1 MNRFLRFFA
10 AAFAVLVF
18 GADASAQNPCNTTG
32 PVIATSSFQ
41 YLPQYVLVEAGTTVA
56 WVNYGGTHDVNGVTN
71 SLTDVPFNNPESFSL
86 PTIGGNMNGVCMGT
100 VTFDVPGVY
109 AYDCSLGNHAALGM
123 VGTIEVVAPT
133 TIVDIIVNSPDHTTL
148 ETAVIAAGLA
158 DDLSSEGPFTVF
170 APTDAAFAAL
180 PAGTIE
186 AVLADADL
194 LNAILTYHAAGGAFL
209 STDLTDGMQITTLNG
224 ENVEVMVGGGFVM
237 INDALVTVAD
247 LTASNGVVHV
257 INAVLLPPTPNTNTV
272 VDIIVNSPDHTTLET
287 AVIAAGLAD
296 DLSAQGPFTVFAPTD
311 AAFAALP
318 AGTIEAVLADAELLN
333 AILTYHVVG
342 GEALSTSLS
351 DGQEITTLNG
361 ANVTVSIMGGSVMIN
376 NATVTVAD
384 ILADNGVVHVIDA
397 VLLPPAPQT
406 TTVVDIIV
414 NSPDHTTLE
423 TAVIAAG
430 LADDLSGDGPFT
442 VFAPTDAAFAALPA
456 GTIEAVL
463 ADPVLLNAILTYH
476 VAAGNVLSTDLTDGM
491 TITTLNGA
499 DVTVGIFPDGVMIN
513 TATVTVADL
522 VADNG
527 VVHVINA
534 VLLPPTNVE
543 STMAPVAVETFPNPA
558 TSLVNVRGEL
568 RSGDRLVAFD
578 AAGRMTFD
586 APAGATLDVT
596 GWNAGLYTL
605 TLVRDGQAV
614 ATTRVSVQ
622 H

>member
-56 WVNYGGTHDVNGVTN
+56 WVNFGGTHDVNGVVNAITGQ
-71 SLTDVPFNNPESFSL
+71 FYNNPESFTL
-86 PTIGGNMNGVCMGT
+86 PAIGGNMNGVCMGT

-109 AYDCSLGNHAALGM
+109 AYDCSIGNHAALGM
-123 VGTIEVVAPT
+123 VGTIEVVAPST
-133 TIVDIIVNSPDHTTL
+133 VVDIIVDSPNHTTL
-148 ETAVIAAGLA
+148 ETAVLAAGLA

-180 PAGTIE
+180 PAGTLE

-194 LNAILTYHAAGGAFL
+194 LNAILTYHVAGGAFL

-224 ENVEVMVGGGFVM
+224 ENLEVMVGGGFVM

-257 INAVLLPPTPNTNTV
+257 INAVLLPPTPNTN
-272 VDIIVNSPDHTTLET
+272 
-287 AVIAAGLAD
+287 
-296 DLSAQGPFTVFAPTD
+296 
-311 AAFAALP
+311 
-318 AGTIEAVLADAELLN
+318 
-333 AILTYHVVG
+333 
-342 GEALSTSLS
+342 
-351 DGQEITTLNG
+351 
-361 ANVTVSIMGGSVMIN
+361 
-376 NATVTVAD
+376 
-384 ILADNGVVHVIDA
+384 
-397 VLLPPAPQT
+397 
-406 TTVVDIIV
+406 TVVDIIV

-586 APAGATLDVT
+586 APAVATLDVT